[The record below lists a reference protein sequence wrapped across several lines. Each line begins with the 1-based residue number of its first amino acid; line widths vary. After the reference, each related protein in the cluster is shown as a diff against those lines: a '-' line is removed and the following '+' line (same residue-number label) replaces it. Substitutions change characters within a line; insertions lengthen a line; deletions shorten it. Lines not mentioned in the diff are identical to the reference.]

1 MPQVMA
7 SPKTY
12 DAVVV
17 GSGAG
22 GGIAAH
28 ILALAGAKVCMLEAG
43 ANYDTA
49 KQSDMFKW
57 NYDAPH
63 RAAGTREKPFGY
75 YDATLVGGWE
85 VPGEPYTTA
94 PGHEFRW
101 YRARMLGGR
110 TNHYGRISLRM
121 GPYDFKPY
129 SRDGKGFDWPITY
142 EDLAPYYDKAEE
154 LIGVFGSAEGLENTP
169 DGKFQ
174 PPPAPRAYELVI
186 KKACDRLK
194 IPCIPSRLA
203 ILTKPL
209 NGRPACHYCAECGRA
224 CAVNANFAS
233 PGVHIAPALKTGNLE
248 VRTNAMAREV
258 VIGADGKATG
268 VSYVDKRTRNEV
280 TVNGRVVVLAA
291 SCCETARIL
300 LNSRSSSL
308 FPNGVANST
317 GLVGKSIMDTV
328 GSSVNGYLPIL
339 EDLPPANEDGVGGMH
354 LYMPWWL
361 YKEQKAGKMPFAR
374 GYHIEI
380 GGGRGMPG
388 VGIFGGSHAVLGGGY
403 GKEFKRDLRKMYG
416 ASVHFSGRGEMIPN
430 DESYCEIDPNAVDQ
444 WGIPVLRFHF
454 KWSDDEINQAKHM
467 QQTFKE
473 IIEAMGGRVMSV
485 SGHGVNGGISR
496 GGEIIHEVGATR
508 MGDNSKTS
516 VLNQWCQAWD
526 CKNLFITDAAPF
538 ASNADKNPT
547 LSITALGWRTSDYIV
562 DQIKKRNL

>member
-1 MPQVMA
+1 MPQSKGSA
-7 SPKTY
+7 KSY
-12 DAVVV
+12 DVVVV

-28 ILALAGAKVCMLEAG
+28 VLTLAGAKVCMLEAG
-43 ANYDTA
+43 ADYNPAT
-49 KQSDMFKW
+49 QSDMFKW
-57 NYDAPH
+57 NYNAPH

-75 YDATLVGGWE
+75 YDATLVGGWQ

-94 PGHEFRW
+94 PGSEFMW

-121 GPYDFKPY
+121 GPYDFKPH

-142 EDLAPYYDKAEE
+142 DDLAPYYDKAEE
-154 LIGVFGSAEGLENTP
+154 LIGVFGSQEGLENTP

-174 PPPAPRAYELVI
+174 PAPAPRAHEKVI
-186 KKACDRLK
+186 KKICDKLK

-209 NGRPACHYCAECGRA
+209 NGRPACHYCAECGRG

-233 PGVHIAPALKTGNLE
+233 PGVHIAPAMKTGNLE
-248 VRTNAMAREV
+248 LRTGAMVREV
-258 VIGADGKATG
+258 VVGPDGKAKG
-268 VSYVDKRTRNEV
+268 VSYIDKKMRTEV
-280 TVNGRVVVLAA
+280 TVNARVVVLAA
-291 SCCETARIL
+291 SCCETARIM
-300 LNSRSSSL
+300 LNSKSTQ
-308 FPNGVANST
+308 FPNGIANSS
-317 GLVGKSIMDTV
+317 GLVGKYIMDTV

-339 EDLPPANEDGVGGMH
+339 EDLPPTNDDGVGGMH

-361 YKEQKAGKMPFAR
+361 YQQQHAGKMPFAR
-374 GYHIEI
+374 GYHVEI

-388 VGIFGGSHAVLGGGY
+388 AGIFGGSQTLLGGGY
-403 GKEFKRDLRKMYG
+403 GKDLKRDLRKIYG
-416 ASVHFSGRGEMIPN
+416 ANVHFAGRGEMIPN
-430 DESYCEIDPNAVDQ
+430 DDSYCDIDPSVVDQ
-444 WGIPVLRFHF
+444 FGIPVLRFHF

-467 QQTFKE
+467 QETFKE
-473 IIEAMGGRVMSV
+473 IIAAAGGKVTST
-485 SGHGVNGGISR
+485 SGDAAKGGIAR
-496 GGEIIHEVGATR
+496 PGEIIHEVGATK
-508 MGDNSKTS
+508 MGDDPKTS

-547 LSITALGWRTSDYIV
+547 LSITALGWRTSDYIA